1 MYMGGLD
8 IMDLKTG
15 KFKNYKFGSSSRSL
29 YASGIYALYKDSAQC
44 LWVGTTNGLNK
55 YIPET
60 DDFERIYEVH
70 PADVSYIMEDKK
82 GYLWVCSLN
91 QGIFRLDRKTQKM
104 GTFFLYERG
113 KRRISPLFLPIR
125 LLLLVWMKKNL
136 WFGTDGCGLL
146 KYNYEEEV
154 FEKVVLPENIRVV
167 HKIIAANNE
176 LWLTTS
182 NGMYCY
188 QPENGSIKI
197 YNKLDGLQENQ
208 FLPNSGIQLADGTI
222 FL

>member
-1 MYMGGLD
+1 MHTK
-8 IMDLKTG
+8 IW
-15 KFKNYKFGSSSRSL
+15 KNYR
-29 YASGIYALYKDSAQC
+29 
-44 LWVGTTNGLNK
+44 T
-55 YIPET
+55 
-60 DDFERIYEVH
+60 
-70 PADVSYIMEDKK
+70 
-82 GYLWVCSLN
+82 
-91 QGIFRLDRKTQKM
+91 
-104 GTFFLYERG
+104 
-113 KRRISPLFLPIR
+113 
-125 LLLLVWMKKNL
+125 
-136 WFGTDGCGLL
+136 
-146 KYNYEEEV
+146 YNYEEEV

-222 FL
+222 FVGGINGFNEFHPDRLASPNQKTTVVLADFQLFNQPVKVGSDNSPLSTSILHHH

>member
-1 MYMGGLD
+1 
-8 IMDLKTG
+8 
-15 KFKNYKFGSSSRSL
+15 
-29 YASGIYALYKDSAQC
+29 
-44 LWVGTTNGLNK
+44 
-55 YIPET
+55 
-60 DDFERIYEVH
+60 
-70 PADVSYIMEDKK
+70 
-82 GYLWVCSLN
+82 
-91 QGIFRLDRKTQKM
+91 M
-104 GTFFLYERG
+104 GTFFFTNGEEENQSVIPSNKIITACLDE
-113 KRRISPLFLPIR
+113 KE
-125 LLLLVWMKKNL
+125 NL

-208 FLPNSGIQLADGTI
+208 FCPIREYSWRTVL

>member
-1 MYMGGLD
+1 MG
-8 IMDLKTG
+8 KH
-15 KFKNYKFGSSSRSL
+15 KNGN
-29 YASGIYALYKDSAQC
+29 I
-44 LWVGTTNGLNK
+44 
-55 YIPET
+55 
-60 DDFERIYEVH
+60 
-70 PADVSYIMEDKK
+70 
-82 GYLWVCSLN
+82 
-91 QGIFRLDRKTQKM
+91 
-104 GTFFLYERG
+104 FLYERG

-125 LLLLVWMKKNL
+125 LLLLVWMKKEKFYGL
-136 WFGTDGCGLL
+136 ETDGCGLL
-146 KYNYEEEV
+146 KYNYEEQV

-208 FLPNSGIQLADGTI
+208 FCPIREYSWRTVL
-222 FL
+222 FCRRY